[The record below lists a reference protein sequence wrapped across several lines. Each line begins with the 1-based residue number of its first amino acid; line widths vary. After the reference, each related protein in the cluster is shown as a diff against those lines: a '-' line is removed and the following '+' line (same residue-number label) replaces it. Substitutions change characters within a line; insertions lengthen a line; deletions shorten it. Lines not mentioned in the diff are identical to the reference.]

1 MTDSNVGLLISLI
14 GVLIMVGTALNWH
27 IVTHSGKILNRIFG
41 DTVARVI
48 YMIVGLALFVLG
60 VAQVLGLNWFGG

>member
-48 YMIVGLALFVLG
+48 YMIVGIALFVLG
-60 VAQVLGLNWFGG
+60 VGQMLGLNWFGG